1 MNSEFLVLC
10 ELDQQIFTEIDKNE
24 INTEEIHLLVD
35 NREQLLQNILKLLEE
50 FPEFKKSSEW
60 FDAIERTKKLV
71 AMMQT
76 ETSQIGKDL
85 HKFRHGN
92 KSVQQ
97 YKKFL

>member
-1 MNSEFLVLC
+1 FE
-10 ELDQQIFTEIDKNE
+10 
-24 INTEEIHLLVD
+24 
-35 NREQLLQNILKLLEE
+35 
-50 FPEFKKSSEW
+50 
-60 FDAIERTKKLV
+60 AIERTKKLV
-71 AMMQT
+71 ALMQT